1 MTMNEETNKSVEEVL
16 AEVNE
21 KVEEI
26 DKGQEELIERRAKLL
41 KRLDIAH
48 KSVGV
53 LGFGLV
59 VGAVIRDSLK

>member
-1 MTMNEETNKSVEEVL
+1 MTMEETNKTVEQVL

-26 DKGQEELIERRAKLL
+26 DKSHEEQIESRAKLL
-41 KRLDIAH
+41 KRLDIAN
-48 KSVGV
+48 KSIGV
-53 LGFGLV
+53 LGFSLV